1 MDKSGEGN
9 RNWWLTFGAI
19 LILTIAIRFH
29 KVTEPDHIC
38 WDETHFGKM
47 GSWYINRTFF
57 FDVHPP
63 LGKMLIGLSGY
74 LTGYDGNFA
83 FDKPGDKY
91 ENVSY
96 IGMRIFCT
104 AMGASLIPTTFLI
117 VDELTQSILASAM
130 SSLLILFDV
139 GLLTLTQYILL
150 DPLLLCFMMASIL
163 GGVKVSSKRIEH
175 FSIMW
180 WMWLMFTGTMLACC
194 ISVKFVGLFAVL
206 LVGIMT
212 ISDLWEV
219 LGDLTKPFRQINATE
234 MLHLKQICKLNKQI
248 KLRGSI
254 HELGLLKTLP
264 NSITLE
270 CYKSATAKL
279 DILDKEDVKKLK
291 LAARLVET
299 TPSAIKPYLKLAR
312 YDKPIGTWLLYWPC
326 AWSIA
331 VAANPGFLPDPT
343 MLALFGTGALI
354 MRGAGCTINDMW
366 DRDLDGKVSRTKDRP
381 LVSGDINMT
390 RAWMFLFA
398 QLSCGLAVLL
408 QLNWYSI
415 FLGASSLGL
424 VISYPLMKRY
434 THWPQMVLGF
444 TFNWGA
450 LLGYSAV
457 QGQINWPVCLPL
469 YLAGVCNW
477 PVCLPLY
484 LAGVCWTIL
493 YDTIYAHQD
502 KKDDIILGIKSTA
515 LIYAHQDKKDDII
528 LGIKSTALRF
538 GNNTKM
544 WLTGFS
550 TTMIS
555 SLIVSG
561 IMAQQTWPYYA
572 SVGLIAT
579 HIASQIT
586 TLNIDN
592 PADCASKFISNSQIV
607 TIKHLI
613 ARTVCLIIWPICLYM
628 IFFYI
633 HLAVLNRS
641 GNGDGFYSS
650 AFQSQLIGNSLH
662 NASMPRQVAYGA
674 VITIKNHRTG
684 GGYLHSHYHLYPE
697 GVGARQQ
704 QITTYTHKD
713 ENNRWLIK
721 KYNTDKTDGVHIVRS
736 GDLIR
741 LEHIP
746 TRRNL
751 HSHKEHAPITKK
763 HFQVT
768 GYGENG
774 TGDANDNGTG
784 DANDVWRVSI
794 IGEKDG
800 SEITA
805 VNCKIKLVHYLQT
818 CILTT
823 SGKQLPKWGYEQQ
836 EVTCNPNLRDP
847 NAVWNVEEN
856 MFDKLENVSFEVYAP
871 SFLDRFIESHAV
883 MFQGN
888 AGLKPK
894 EGEITSRPWQW
905 PINYRGQ
912 FFSGSN
918 YRIYLLGNPIIWWSN
933 LVFLAVFLVVFLANA
948 VKYQRGYI
956 KSFSDAQHRKLI
968 GCAWLFLGW
977 TLHYV
982 PFWAMGRVLYF
993 HHYFPA
999 LLFNS
1004 MLTGIILDYLLEEML
1019 KYFPKN
1025 IAHTIYHTLLVAILS
1040 TVVYSFV
1047 LFSPLAYGMSGPNAN
1062 EPNSTMYGLKW
1073 LESWEF

>member
-1 MDKSGEGN
+1 
-9 RNWWLTFGAI
+9 
-19 LILTIAIRFH
+19 
-29 KVTEPDHIC
+29 
-38 WDETHFGKM
+38 
-47 GSWYINRTFF
+47 
-57 FDVHPP
+57 
-63 LGKMLIGLSGY
+63 
-74 LTGYDGNFA
+74 
-83 FDKPGDKY
+83 
-91 ENVSY
+91 
-96 IGMRIFCT
+96 
-104 AMGASLIPTTFLI
+104 
-117 VDELTQSILASAM
+117 
-130 SSLLILFDV
+130 
-139 GLLTLTQYILL
+139 
-150 DPLLLCFMMASIL
+150 
-163 GGVKVSSKRIEH
+163 
-175 FSIMW
+175 
-180 WMWLMFTGTMLACC
+180 
-194 ISVKFVGLFAVL
+194 
-206 LVGIMT
+206 
-212 ISDLWEV
+212 
-219 LGDLTKPFRQINATE
+219 
-234 MLHLKQICKLNKQI
+234 MLHLKKICNLNKQI
-248 KLRGSI
+248 KFRGSI
-254 HELGLLKTLP
+254 HELGFLKTLP
-264 NSITLE
+264 KSITLE
-270 CYKSATAKL
+270 CNKSATAKL
-279 DILDKEDVKKLK
+279 DIIDKDETKKFK

-299 TPSAIKPYLKLAR
+299 TPDAIKPYLKLAR

-326 AWSIA
+326 AWGIA
-331 VAANPGFLPDPT
+331 AAAAPGFPPDPA
-343 MLALFGTGALI
+343 MLALLGTGALI

-381 LVSGDINMT
+381 LVSGDLNMK
-390 RAWMFLFA
+390 RAWMFLFT

-408 QLNWYSI
+408 QLNWYSV

-424 VISYPLMKRY
+424 VITYPLMKRY
-434 THWPQMVLGF
+434 TYWPQMVLGF

-457 QGQINWPVCLPL
+457 QGQV
-469 YLAGVCNW
+469 NW

-502 KKDDIILGIKSTA
+502 R
-515 LIYAHQDKKDDII
+515 KDDII

-555 SLIVSG
+555 SLILSG
-561 IMAQQTWPYYA
+561 VMAQQTWPYYA

-592 PADCASKFISNSQIV
+592 PADCASKFISNSQVGLILFVGIVLGVLFKKKEVLLDKNNDNDQSLNRNKSDIV
-607 TIKHLI
+607 TIKHLV

-713 ENNRWLIK
+713 ENNKWLIK
-721 KYNTDKTDGVHIVRS
+721 KYNSDKIDGVHIVRS

-741 LEHIP
+741 LEHVP

-774 TGDANDNGTG
+774 TGDAND
-784 DANDVWRVSI
+784 VWRVSI
-794 IGEKDG
+794 IAEKDG
-800 SEITA
+800 SEVTA

-856 MFDKLENVSFEVYAP
+856 TFDKLENVSFEVYAP

-918 YRIYLLGNPIIWWSN
+918 YRIYLLGNPVIWWSN
-933 LVFLAVFLVVFLANA
+933 LVFLAVFLVVFLFNA

-956 KSFSDAQHRKLI
+956 KSFTDSQHKKLI

-1025 IAHTIYHTLLVAILS
+1025 IAHTIYHTLLVVILS